1 MTRIGV
7 FCCWCG
13 SNIGGVVDLDRV
25 NEAASKMPGV
35 VHAECYRYFC
45 SQPGQ
50 NMIEDAIREHEL
62 TGVVIAACSP
72 SMHEGTFR
80 KAAERAGLNRYQV
93 EIVNTREQVAWV
105 HQDEHE
111 AATEKAIALIA
122 AMVEKT
128 RQDKPLSP
136 GRAPVVKRALVIGA
150 GISGVQTALDIA
162 NGGCEVI
169 LVEKEPSIGGHM
181 AQLSETFP
189 TLDCSQC
196 IMTPKMVDVAQH
208 ERINLL
214 TYSNVEEMSGSVGN
228 FHVKIRRLAAYVD
241 RDKCTSCGVCI
252 EKCPVKVSSEFE
264 MNLVERK
271 AIYVNSPQAVPST
284 PVIDAGNCLF
294 LTEGKC
300 GVCKK
305 VCEIEAV
312 DYEQTDEVLEF
323 DVGAA
328 VVATGFD
335 EFDPN
340 LKPELGYGRY
350 ENVIT
355 GLEMERLCS
364 SSGPTG
370 GEILL
375 NGKSPKDV
383 VFLQCV
389 GSRDESVGNEHCSR
403 ICCMSTAK
411 QAFLVKEKI
420 PGATATVFYMDI
432 RAFGKGYEEFYDR
445 VRKMGV
451 DYRRGSASEIYRRK
465 DRLVVRAEDTLAGE
479 PVEVEADLVVL
490 AAGLVPRRDAD
501 EIAQTMKLSRSTD
514 GFIRESHPKLH
525 PVETTTAGIFLAGCS
540 QGPKDIPDAVAQ
552 AGCAAAKVLS
562 LLAAGELTSE
572 AAIAEVNEE
581 RCAACGMCETACP
594 YDARTLDEERSVAEV
609 DELLCQGCGACVAA
623 CMNKACEL
631 KNLTTRQIGS
641 MVSQLGERGR
651 H

>member
-25 NEAASKMPGV
+25 REEVSKMPGV

-50 NMIEDAIREHEL
+50 QMIEDAIGEHKL

-80 KAAERAGLNRYQV
+80 KAAERAGLNRFHV
-93 EIVNTREQVAWV
+93 EIVNTREQCAWV
-105 HQDEHE
+105 HQEEQE
-111 AATEKAIALIA
+111 AATEKAIGLIA

-128 RQDKPLSP
+128 RQNEPLSP
-136 GRAPVVKRALVIGA
+136 GSAPVVRRALVVGA

-208 ERINLL
+208 EKIRLL
-214 TYSNVEEMSGSVGN
+214 TYSKVEEVTGNVGN
-228 FHVKIRRLAAYVD
+228 FHVKVRRMSAHVD
-241 RDKCTSCGVCI
+241 RDKCTSCGICI
-252 EKCPVKVSSEFE
+252 EKCPVTVTSEFDE
-264 MNLVERK
+264 GLAARK
-271 AIYVNSPQAVPST
+271 AIYVNSPQAVPNT
-284 PVIDAGNCLF
+284 PVIDAEHCLY
-294 LTEGKC
+294 LENGKC
-300 GVCKK
+300 GICAK
-305 VCEIEAV
+305 VCEIGAV
-312 DYEQTDEVLEF
+312 DYEQADEILEF

-364 SSGPTG
+364 SSGPTM
-370 GEILL
+370 GEIEID
-375 NGKSPKDV
+375 GKKPKDV
-383 VFLQCV
+383 VFIQCV
-389 GSRDESVGNEHCSR
+389 GSRDETVGNEHCSR
-403 ICCMSTAK
+403 ICCMSTTK

-420 PGATATVFYMDI
+420 PDAAVTVFYMDI
-432 RAFGKGYEEFYDR
+432 RAFGKGFEEFYDR
-445 VRKMGV
+445 VRKKGV
-451 DYRRGSASEIYRRK
+451 VYRRGSVSEIYRKK
-465 DRLVVRAEDTLAGE
+465 DRLVVRAEDTLLGE
-479 PVEVEADLVVL
+479 PLDLETDLVVL
-490 AAGLVPRRDAD
+490 AAGLVPRHDAD
-501 EIAQTMKLSRSTD
+501 DVAKLFKLSRSTD
-514 GFIRESHPKLH
+514 GFIKESHPKLH
-525 PVETTTAGIFLAGCS
+525 PVETTTNGVFLAGCS

-552 AGCAAAKVLS
+552 AGCAASKVLS
-562 LLAAGELTSE
+562 LLESGKLTTE
-572 AAIAEVNEE
+572 AQIAEVDEE
-581 RCAACGMCETACP
+581 RCAACAMCVTACP
-594 YDARTLDEERSVAEV
+594 YDARTLDEERNVAEV
-609 DELLCQGCGACVAA
+609 DEALCQGCGACVAA

-631 KNLTTRQIGS
+631 KNMTTRQIGS
-641 MVSQLGERGR
+641 MVSQLGDRS
-651 H
+651 